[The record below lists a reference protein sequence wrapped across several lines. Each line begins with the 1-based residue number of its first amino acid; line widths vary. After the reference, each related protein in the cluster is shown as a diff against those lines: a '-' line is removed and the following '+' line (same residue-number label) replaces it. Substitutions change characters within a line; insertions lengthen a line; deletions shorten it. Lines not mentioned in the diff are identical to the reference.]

1 MTNTKLLTWLPLLGA
16 FVWLSGGDL
25 AGHPIYPIAAVLAVL
40 VFSAFATP
48 PNPN

>member
-16 FVWLSGGDL
+16 FVWLSGGVL
-25 AGHPIYPIAAVLAVL
+25 AGHPIYPLTAVLTVL
-40 VFSAFATP
+40 VFSAFAVR